1 MRKTEKNILKLM
13 GEINI
18 CIEESLGDTNVAE
31 QRVCGRLKMVKDHE
45 LLLNE
50 VLHGTDYPV
59 KWEYWSFS

>member
-13 GEINI
+13 REINI

-45 LLLNE
+45 LLLKE
-50 VLHGTDYPV
+50 VKQSSSWY
-59 KWEYWSFS
+59 